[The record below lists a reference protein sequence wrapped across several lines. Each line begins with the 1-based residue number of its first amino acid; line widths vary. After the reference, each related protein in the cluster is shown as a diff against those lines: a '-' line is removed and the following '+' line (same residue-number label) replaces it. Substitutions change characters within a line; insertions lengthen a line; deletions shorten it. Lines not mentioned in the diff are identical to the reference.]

1 MKNTITA
8 QNGGYRVAYITGTDK
23 SMANVYDGD
32 AKLLSNAYVVSN
44 KYFDEMKSDCET
56 FVDAE
61 VFTTQKGNQFKYG
74 YDYEADED
82 YITKII
88 KGLYIY
94 IIPFFVKKKG

>member
-1 MKNTITA
+1 
-8 QNGGYRVAYITGTDK
+8 
-23 SMANVYDGD
+23 MANVYDGD

-44 KYFDEMKSDCET
+44 QYFDEMKSDCET

-88 KGLYIY
+88 KEI
-94 IIPFFVKKKG
+94 

>member
-1 MKNTITA
+1 M
-8 QNGGYRVAYITGTDK
+8 
-23 SMANVYDGD
+23 
-32 AKLLSNAYVVSN
+32 SNAYVVSN

-88 KGLYIY
+88 KEI
-94 IIPFFVKKKG
+94 